1 VKGVAE
7 IKIEQ
12 VAANDFRLTV
22 DFDGQSF
29 VCGSYLT
36 RVAAHQAG
44 RLMIER
50 KEGEKQGRKRRVRK
64 K

>member
-1 VKGVAE
+1 LSE
-7 IKIEQ
+7 IRIDQ
-12 VAANDFRLTV
+12 VTHNDFRLTV
-22 DFDGQSF
+22 IFDGQTF

-50 KEGEKQGRKRRVRK
+50 KEGEKQGQKKRPRRK
-64 K
+64 